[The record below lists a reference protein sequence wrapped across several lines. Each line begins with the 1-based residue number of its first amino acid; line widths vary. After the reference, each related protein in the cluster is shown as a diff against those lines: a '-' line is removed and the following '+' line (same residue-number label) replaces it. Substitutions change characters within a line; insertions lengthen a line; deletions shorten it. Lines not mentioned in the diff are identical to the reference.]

1 MGMGIWTGMDM
12 NGNMNGNM
20 NGSPLVIKDGLMEN
34 HVVSWC
40 SQRTKPPF
48 GPEFFSRPCI
58 SKALAYAGILL
69 VIYVYI
75 YIDINISPLHPSLVD
90 DTCTSKFQGILQ
102 NSYKIATFF
111 HHVTTYPM
119 IFPSQAY
126 LEHHLRGFTARDT
139 PWVESPSKKW
149 PGSFG
154 KEWFMGRFGF
164 LNGGFPEPYVEP

>member
-111 HHVTTYPM
+111 HHVTTYPPWSSHPRP
-119 IFPSQAY
+119 IWNTTWEASQLGSHGWRVQAKSGLAA
-126 LEHHLRGFTARDT
+126 LESSDSSG
-139 PWVESPSKKW
+139 
-149 PGSFG
+149 
-154 KEWFMGRFGF
+154 
-164 LNGGFPEPYVEP
+164 